1 MTWKFRATISTG
13 EAFVLRFYPPGRE
26 EVVEYEPDL
35 LRRCA
40 AAGIPVPHIEADSRT
55 GPMAP
60 HPYILYRLI
69 EGEAL
74 AELWP
79 TMSAAARIGVAE
91 QVVEYLYR
99 MSTIAVQGYGDL
111 LNAQQARYDSWYT
124 FLHRSIE
131 EGIETAAQ
139 YGILSQ
145 GLFADVASILDA
157 LKRLVPGFNGGLVWG
172 DVSPTNILVDR
183 SGQLMGLLDFEGALA
198 GDVVLNLGYCFAS
211 RYTSEFYRTIR
222 SAWGAPTSDEL
233 CTRIELYAVLRGMRI
248 TKYAHNR
255 NLPTGQP
262 RMPIEEL
269 LPGFVVAASRL
280 REKIRPEN

>member
-1 MTWKFRATISTG
+1 
-13 EAFVLRFYPPGRE
+13 
-26 EVVEYEPDL
+26 
-35 LRRCA
+35 
-40 AAGIPVPHIEADSRT
+40 
-55 GPMAP
+55 
-60 HPYILYRLI
+60 
-69 EGEAL
+69 
-74 AELWP
+74 
-79 TMSAAARIGVAE
+79 
-91 QVVEYLYR
+91 
-99 MSTIAVQGYGDL
+99 
-111 LNAQQARYDSWYT
+111 
-124 FLHRSIE
+124 
-131 EGIETAAQ
+131 
-139 YGILSQ
+139 
-145 GLFADVASILDA
+145 
-157 LKRLVPGFNGGLVWG
+157 GLVWG